1 MKQKLCM
8 LMIVLFALA
17 TETRAAVESITMEL
31 YDDLPVTTRIETAV
45 NSLVKANVLEAKP
58 VTSQNTILFYK
69 GIKLLF
75 SFVPVSKEKYKVDVP
90 KDVTWKDNF
99 DYTVNLQ
106 TLRVAFSV
114 TINVKN
120 FPDNNFRQY
129 VIDNFD
135 TTQDGILKK
144 SEAEAV
150 EEIDVRRKAV
160 KSLVGIRYFTNLLK
174 LYCQNGFEV
183 ADTDNNL
190 TELDL
195 SYNTKLTYLGC
206 GQNWN
211 LTKLNFANCKDL
223 ENLYCSNCKLT
234 TLNVSGFTKLWRIYC
249 VGNQLETL
257 DVTNA
262 EALSTL
268 ECQNNR
274 LTNLIVAKDEPDN
287 TLLLI
292 DCNSNQLTTVDVT
305 NNNALQ
311 YLCCYGNLIRGTG
324 METLVNSL
332 PDRNSYDY
340 QGDVQFIW
348 IDNDQNSCTKQQV
361 AAANAKNWKITNTQG
376 IQYPGVEEEGT
387 PRCATPTISMVNGKL
402 KFSCQ
407 TQGVTYNYTISE
419 SNVLSG
425 NTSEVS
431 LPNTTIFTVY
441 VYATKEG
448 YEKSETAFKDIVLS
462 VGMKGDMDDNGDVD
476 ATDLT
481 RLIDLLLKR

>member
-1 MKQKLCM
+1 
-8 LMIVLFALA
+8 MIALFALA
-17 TETRAAVESITMEL
+17 KETRAAGESITMEL
-31 YDDLPVTTRIETAV
+31 YDDLPVTTSIETAV
-45 NSLVKANVLEAKP
+45 NYLVTENVLVE
-58 VTSQNTILFYK
+58 TSVPAQNTTHYYK
-69 GIKLLF
+69 GKKLLF
-75 SFVPVSKEKYKVDVP
+75 SFVPISKSKFKVDVP
-90 KDVTWKDNF
+90 QDVTWKDNF
-99 DYTVNLQ
+99 QHTVNLQ
-106 TLRVAFSV
+106 TFRVSFSV
-114 TINVKN
+114 AINIQN

-129 VIDNFD
+129 VTDNFD
-135 TTQDGILKK
+135 TTQDGVLKK

-150 EEIDVRRKAV
+150 EEIDVRGKAV

-174 LYCQNGFEV
+174 LYCQNRFEV
-183 ADTDNNL
+183 ADTDNDL

-211 LTKLNFANCKDL
+211 LSNLNFANCKDL

-234 TLNVSGFTKLWRIYC
+234 TLNVSGFTELWRIYC

-257 DVTNA
+257 DVSNT
-262 EALSTL
+262 EALMTL

-274 LTNLIVAKDEPDN
+274 LTSLIVAKDEPNN
-287 TLLLI
+287 TLQHL
-292 DCNSNQLTTVDVT
+292 DCNTNQLTTVDVT

-311 YLCCYGNLIRGTG
+311 YLCCYGNLIRGAG

-361 AAANAKNWKITNTQG
+361 AAANAKNWKITNIQG
-376 IQYPGVEEEGT
+376 SGYPGVDEEGT
-387 PRCATPTISMVNGKL
+387 SQCATPTISIVNGKL
-402 KFSCQ
+402 KFGCQ
-407 TQGVTYNYTISE
+407 TEGVTYNYTITE
-419 SNVLSG
+419 STVLSG

-431 LPNTTIFTVY
+431 LPTITTYTVS

-448 YEKSETAFKDIVLS
+448 YERSETTTKNIELS
-462 VGMKGDMDDNGDVD
+462 VGVKGDMDGNGDVD

-481 RLIDLLLKR
+481 RLIDVLLKR